1 MPRRMPRFL
10 LILTALIAMAY
21 SILSCASL
29 PATSYADSPQQVEG
43 KFRNTAPR
51 EQPGFFKTAA
61 IFWRFATGKPAD
73 TVPSQ
78 ELPVQALSQAEL
90 LAAPD
95 LSLWRL
101 GHSTMLIKIE
111 GKFWLTDPVFSER
124 ASPFQFLG
132 PKRFHA
138 PPIALDDLPPITG
151 VILSHDHYDHLDYDA
166 IQQLAPKVSH
176 FVAPLGVGD
185 RLIAWGVP
193 AAKVQQFDWWQG
205 TMIEGLRL
213 VATPAQ
219 HFSGRGLSD
228 GNRTLWASWVLIAGD
243 TRIFFSGDSGY
254 FDGFKAIGERYGPF
268 DLTMVETGAYDEQ
281 WPDVHMHPEQ
291 SLQAHID
298 LRGRH
303 LMPIH
308 NGTFD
313 LALHPWTEPFERIT
327 ALAAAAGV
335 PLVAPV
341 MGERLDLRAPALS
354 NHWWRGAVQPRQLPQ
369 QQPARLTHTDA
380 QPVAQP
386 APLSRS

>member
-1 MPRRMPRFL
+1 MPRRMSRFL
-10 LILTALIAMAY
+10 LILTALVAMAY

-29 PATSYADSPQQVEG
+29 PATSYADSPQQVDG

-51 EQPGFFKTAA
+51 EQPGLFKTAA
-61 IFWRFATGKPAD
+61 IMWRFATGKPAD
-73 TVPSQ
+73 TVPRQ
-78 ELPVQALSQAEL
+78 ALPVQALSQADL

-95 LSLWRL
+95 HSLWRL
-101 GHSTMLIKIE
+101 GHSTMLLKIE

-151 VILSHDHYDHLDYDA
+151 VILSHDHYDHLDYEA
-166 IQQLAPKVSH
+166 IQQLAPKVAH

-205 TMIEGLRL
+205 TTIEGLRL

-219 HFSGRGLSD
+219 HFSGRSLSD
-228 GNRTLWASWVLIAGD
+228 GNRTLWASWVLMSGQGSD
-243 TRIFFSGDSGY
+243 QLRIFFSGDTGY
-254 FDGFKAIGERYGPF
+254 FDGFKAIGERFGPF
-268 DLTMVETGAYDEQ
+268 DLTMIETGAYDAQ
-281 WPDVHMHPEQ
+281 WPDVHMQPHE
-291 SLQAHID
+291 SLQAHLD
-298 LRGRH
+298 VKGRH

-313 LALHPWTEPFERIT
+313 LAMHPWTEPFERIT
-327 ALAAAAGV
+327 ALAANAAV

-341 MGERLDLRAPALS
+341 MGERLDIRTPALS
-354 NHWWRGAVQPRQLPQ
+354 KHWWRDAAQPQT
-369 QQPARLTHTDA
+369 ARTKMTDA
-380 QPVAQP
+380 QS
-386 APLSRS
+386 APLPRL

>member
-1 MPRRMPRFL
+1 MPRRMSRFL
-10 LILTALIAMAY
+10 LILTALVAMAY

-29 PATSYADSPQQVEG
+29 PATSYADSPQQVDG

-51 EQPGFFKTAA
+51 EQPGLFKTAA
-61 IFWRFATGKPAD
+61 IMWRFATGKPAD
-73 TVPSQ
+73 TVPRQ
-78 ELPVQALSQAEL
+78 ALPVQALSQADL

-95 LSLWRL
+95 HSLWRL
-101 GHSTMLIKIE
+101 GHSTMLLKIE

-166 IQQLAPKVSH
+166 IQQLAPKVAH

-205 TMIEGLRL
+205 TTIEGLRL

-219 HFSGRGLSD
+219 HFSGRSLSD
-228 GNRTLWASWVLIAGD
+228 GNRTLWASWVLMSGQGSD
-243 TRIFFSGDSGY
+243 QLRIFFSGDTGY
-254 FDGFKAIGERYGPF
+254 FDGFKAIGERFGPF
-268 DLTMVETGAYDEQ
+268 DLTMIETGAYDAQ
-281 WPDVHMHPEQ
+281 WPDVHMQPHE
-291 SLQAHID
+291 SLQAHLD
-298 LRGRH
+298 VKGRH

-313 LALHPWTEPFERIT
+313 LAMHPWTEPFERIT
-327 ALAAAAGV
+327 ALAANAAV

-341 MGERLDLRAPALS
+341 MGERLDIRTPALS
-354 NHWWRGAVQPRQLPQ
+354 KHWWRDAAQPQT
-369 QQPARLTHTDA
+369 ARTKMTDA
-380 QPVAQP
+380 QS
-386 APLSRS
+386 APLPRL